1 MPARPSARR
10 RARSNCSW
18 VSVVPIGIP
27 SLATHPR
34 PERAGHGEVG
44 ASVSTRPWYPGA
56 RLNSKFGPSGSATIP
71 PEIRPPRPI
80 DALDPSGLDNRIAC
94 PQCVPDPPRSFFMTT
109 PGERAMANDES
120 IKLPLYCPLII
131 DGKEGPATGGRQFKR
146 ENPADFRQVATIAEQ
161 GTQEDARAAIDTA
174 RRAFDDNAGNWIYN
188 YKLREQTLFQT
199 ARLLR
204 QNADRLAKVVSL
216 EVGMPMRQARPHIA
230 AAADIF
236 EFYAGLAGKLYGES
250 FTLPSGS
257 MINLVKEPVGVV
269 GMITPWNFPLTQS
282 ARKVAPAMAAGC
294 TIVIKPASYTPAATY
309 ELVKLIQ
316 QTGLPKG
323 VLNLV
328 PGPGAVVGAEIIA
341 SKKVDKISFT
351 GETATGKRIGAQA
364 GMEVKRVSLELG
376 GKAPYLIFD
385 DADVE
390 AAARA
395 AIFGMFRNAG
405 QACGATTRLLVQ
417 QGIHEKF
424 LSRVAELTR
433 KIEVG
438 HPSKPSTDMG
448 PLISAT
454 QERVVQEFIQ
464 FGVDK
469 GFRLVAGGH
478 KLSGPGY
485 DDGYY
490 VEPTIF
496 DGVDNASRL
505 GQEEI
510 FGPVVAVT
518 TFRDETEAI
527 ELANAV
533 DFGLVA
539 GVWSADYP
547 RAMRV

>member
-1 MPARPSARR
+1 
-10 RARSNCSW
+10 
-18 VSVVPIGIP
+18 
-27 SLATHPR
+27 
-34 PERAGHGEVG
+34 
-44 ASVSTRPWYPGA
+44 
-56 RLNSKFGPSGSATIP
+56 
-71 PEIRPPRPI
+71 
-80 DALDPSGLDNRIAC
+80 
-94 PQCVPDPPRSFFMTT
+94 
-109 PGERAMANDES
+109 MADDDLLR
-120 IKLPLYCPLII
+120 LPLSCPLIVNGEE
-131 DGKEGPATGGRQFKR
+131 GKASSGRQFKR
-146 ENPADFRQVATIAEQ
+146 ENPADIRQVATIAEQ
-161 GTQEDARAAIDTA
+161 GTLEDARAAIDAA
-174 RRAFDDNAGNWIYN
+174 RVAFDSNVGNWIYN
-188 YKLREQTLFQT
+188 HKLRERALFAT

-204 QNADRLAKVVSL
+204 DNTERLARVVSL
-216 EVGMPMRQARPHIA
+216 EVGMPMRQAVPHIA

-236 EFYAGLAGKLYGES
+236 DFYAGLAGKLYGES

-269 GMITPWNFPLTQS
+269 GMITPWNFPLTQT
-282 ARKVAPAMAAGC
+282 ARKVAPAVAAGC

-309 ELVKLIQ
+309 ELVKLMH

-328 PGPGAVVGAEIIA
+328 PGPGKVVGSELITNR
-341 SKKVDKISFT
+341 KVDKISFT
-351 GETATGKRIGAQA
+351 GETSTGKMIGAQA

-376 GKAPYLIFD
+376 GKAPYVIFD

-417 QGIHEKF
+417 ETIHDR
-424 LSRVAELTR
+424 LLGRVVELTR

-438 HPSKPSTDMG
+438 PPSRQSTDMG
-448 PLISAT
+448 PLISSN
-454 QERVVQEFIQ
+454 QERVVQDYIKI
-464 FGVDK
+464 GLDA
-469 GFRLVAGGH
+469 GFDLVTGGH
-478 KLSGPGY
+478 KLSGDGY
-485 DDGYY
+485 DHGYY

-496 DGVDNASRL
+496 DRVDNASKL
-505 GQEEI
+505 AQEEI

-518 TFRDETEAI
+518 TFRDEAEAV

-547 RAMRV
+547 RAMRVARRIRAGTIWIWDNYAQPVEGIWGGYKQSGMGRELGYHGLNDFLEVKQIFTDGTGLAMKPPYSQVIKD

>member
-1 MPARPSARR
+1 MAAE
-10 RARSNCSW
+10 
-18 VSVVPIGIP
+18 
-27 SLATHPR
+27 T
-34 PERAGHGEVG
+34 E
-44 ASVSTRPWYPGA
+44 
-56 RLNSKFGPSGSATIP
+56 
-71 PEIRPPRPI
+71 
-80 DALDPSGLDNRIAC
+80 GL
-94 PQCVPDPPRSFFMTT
+94 Q
-109 PGERAMANDES
+109 
-120 IKLPLYCPLII
+120 LPLYCPLVV
-131 DGKEGPATGGRQFKR
+131 DGEEGKAASGRRFAR
-146 ENPADFRQVATIAEQ
+146 ENPANVREVATVAEE
-161 GTQEDARAAIDTA
+161 GTQEDARAAIDAA
-174 RRAFDDNAGNWIYN
+174 RAAFDSNAGNWIYN
-188 YKLREQTLFQT
+188 GKLREQVLSRT
-199 ARLLR
+199 ARLVR
-204 QNADRLAKVVSL
+204 DNADRLARVVSL
-216 EVGMPMRQARPHIA
+216 EVGMPMRQATPHIA

-257 MINLVKEPVGVV
+257 TINLVKEPVGVV
-269 GMITPWNFPLTQS
+269 GMIT
-282 ARKVAPAMAAGC
+282 
-294 TIVIKPASYTPAATY
+294 PASYTPAATY

-424 LSRVAELTR
+424 LSRVADLTR

-454 QERVVQEFIQ
+454 QERVVQEYIQ

-469 GFRLVAGGH
+469 GFRLVTGGH

-518 TFRDETEAI
+518 TFHDEAEAI

-547 RAMRV
+547 RAMRVARRIRAGTVWIWDNYAQPVEGIWGGYKQSGMGRELGYHGLNDFLEVKQIFTDGTGLAMKPPYGQVIKD

>member
-1 MPARPSARR
+1 MVAQPGRLYRGKSPGTRTHDE
-10 RARSNCSW
+10 
-18 VSVVPIGIP
+18 VQGVTM
-27 SLATHPR
+27 AT
-34 PERAGHGEVG
+34 A
-44 ASVSTRPWYPGA
+44 
-56 RLNSKFGPSGSATIP
+56 
-71 PEIRPPRPI
+71 
-80 DALDPSGLDNRIAC
+80 DPL
-94 PQCVPDPPRSFFMTT
+94 T
-109 PGERAMANDES
+109 
-120 IKLPLYCPLII
+120 LPLYCPLIVNGEE
-131 DGKEGPATGGRQFKR
+131 GKSTNGRRFKR
-146 ENPADFRQVATIAEQ
+146 ENPADARQVATIAEQ
-161 GTQEDARAAIDTA
+161 GTQEDSRAAIDAA
-174 RRAFDDNAGNWIYN
+174 RAAVDSNVGNWIYN
-188 YKLREQTLFQT
+188 YKLREQALFRT
-199 ARLLR
+199 ARLVR
-204 QNADRLAKVVSL
+204 DNADRLARVVSL
-216 EVGMPMRQARPHIA
+216 EVGMPMRQAVPHIA

-236 EFYAGLAGKLYGES
+236 DFYGGLAGKLYGES

-269 GMITPWNFPLTQS
+269 GMITPWNFPLTQT
-282 ARKVAPAMAAGC
+282 ARKVAPALAAGC

-328 PGPGAVVGAEIIA
+328 PGPGTVVGAELIA

-351 GETATGKRIGAQA
+351 GETGTGKRIGAQA

-376 GKAPYLIFD
+376 GKAPYVVFD

-405 QACGATTRLLVQ
+405 QACGATTRLLIQ
-417 QGIHEKF
+417 EGIHDRF
-424 LSRVAELTR
+424 LGRVVELTR

-448 PLISAT
+448 PLISSN
-454 QERVVQEFIQ
+454 QERVVQDYI
-464 FGVDK
+464 K
-469 GFRLVAGGH
+469 
-478 KLSGPGY
+478 
-485 DDGYY
+485 
-490 VEPTIF
+490 I
-496 DGVDNASRL
+496 

-518 TFRDETEAI
+518 TFRDEDEAV

-539 GVWSADYP
+539 GVWSANYP
-547 RAMRV
+547 RAMRVARRIRAGTVWIWDNYAQPVEGIWGGYKQSGMGRELGYHGLNDFLEVKQIFTDGTGLAMKPPYGQVIKG

>member
-1 MPARPSARR
+1 MAA
-10 RARSNCSW
+10 
-18 VSVVPIGIP
+18 
-27 SLATHPR
+27 
-34 PERAGHGEVG
+34 EME
-44 ASVSTRPWYPGA
+44 
-56 RLNSKFGPSGSATIP
+56 
-71 PEIRPPRPI
+71 
-80 DALDPSGLDNRIAC
+80 GL
-94 PQCVPDPPRSFFMTT
+94 Q
-109 PGERAMANDES
+109 
-120 IKLPLYCPLII
+120 LPLYCPLVV
-131 DGKEGPATGGRQFKR
+131 DGEEGKAASGRQFAR
-146 ENPADFRQVATIAEQ
+146 ENPANVREVATVAEE
-161 GTQEDARAAIDTA
+161 GTQEDARAAIDAA
-174 RRAFDDNAGNWIYN
+174 RAAFDGNAGNWIYN
-188 YKLREQTLFQT
+188 GKLREQVLSRT
-199 ARLLR
+199 ARLVR
-204 QNADRLAKVVSL
+204 DNADRLARVVSL
-216 EVGMPMRQARPHIA
+216 EVGMPMRQATPHIA

-257 MINLVKEPVGVV
+257 TINLVKEPVGVV
-269 GMITPWNFPLTQS
+269 GMITPWNFPLTQT
-282 ARKVAPAMAAGC
+282 ARKVAPAIAAGC

-309 ELVKLIQ
+309 ELMKLIQ

-328 PGPGAVVGAEIIA
+328 PGPGAVVGSEIIA

-417 QGIHEKF
+417 EGIHERF
-424 LSRVAELTR
+424 LRRVAELTR
-433 KIEVG
+433 RLEVG
-438 HPSKPSTDMG
+438 DPAQPSTDMG
-448 PLISAT
+448 PLISAN
-454 QERVVQEFIQ
+454 QERVVQDYIK
-464 FGVDK
+464 FGLDA
-469 GFRLVAGGH
+469 GFRLITGGK
-478 KLSGPGY
+478 KLTGGAY
-485 DDGYY
+485 EHGYY

-518 TFRDETEAI
+518 TFRDEAEAI

-533 DFGLVA
+533 EFGLVA

-547 RAMRV
+547 RAMRVARRIRAGTVWIWDNYAQPVEGIWGGYKQSGMGRELGYHGLNDFLEIKQIFTDGTGLAMKPPYGQVIKD

>member
-1 MPARPSARR
+1 MA
-10 RARSNCSW
+10 
-18 VSVVPIGIP
+18 
-27 SLATHPR
+27 
-34 PERAGHGEVG
+34 
-44 ASVSTRPWYPGA
+44 
-56 RLNSKFGPSGSATIP
+56 
-71 PEIRPPRPI
+71 
-80 DALDPSGLDNRIAC
+80 DDD
-94 PQCVPDPPRSFFMTT
+94 SF
-109 PGERAMANDES
+109 R
-120 IKLPLYCPLII
+120 LPLYCPLII

-161 GTQEDARAAIDTA
+161 GTQADARAAIDAA

-188 YKLREQTLFQT
+188 YKLREQALFQT

-204 QNADRLAKVVSL
+204 EHADRLAKVVSL

-316 QTGLPKG
+316 ETGLPPG
-323 VLNLV
+323 IVNLV
-328 PGPGAVVGAEIIA
+328 PGPGNVVGAELIA

-351 GETATGKRIGAQA
+351 GETGTGRLIGSQA
-364 GMEVKRVSLELG
+364 GEEVKRMSLELG

-390 AAARA
+390 AASRA
-395 AIFGMFRNAG
+395 AVFGMFRNAG

-417 QGIHEKF
+417 EGIHERF
-424 LSRVAELTR
+424 LRRVAELTR

-438 HPSKPSTDMG
+438 DPAQPSTDMG
-448 PLISAT
+448 PLISAN
-454 QERVVQEFIQ
+454 QERVVQDYIK
-464 FGVDK
+464 FGLDV
-469 GFRLVAGGH
+469 GFRLVTGGKKLAGGAYEH
-478 KLSGPGY
+478 
-485 DDGYY
+485 GYY

-518 TFRDETEAI
+518 TFRDEAEAI
-527 ELANAV
+527 HLANAV

-547 RAMRV
+547 RAMRVARRIRAGTVWIWDNYAQPVEGIWGGYKQSGMGRELGYHGLNDFLEVKQIFTDGTGLAMKPAYGQVIKE

>member
-1 MPARPSARR
+1 
-10 RARSNCSW
+10 
-18 VSVVPIGIP
+18 
-27 SLATHPR
+27 
-34 PERAGHGEVG
+34 
-44 ASVSTRPWYPGA
+44 
-56 RLNSKFGPSGSATIP
+56 
-71 PEIRPPRPI
+71 
-80 DALDPSGLDNRIAC
+80 
-94 PQCVPDPPRSFFMTT
+94 
-109 PGERAMANDES
+109 MADVETLP
-120 IKLPLYCPLII
+120 LPLYCPLIVNGEE
-131 DGKEGPATGGRQFKR
+131 GKAASGRQFKR
-146 ENPADFRQVATIAEQ
+146 ENPADVRQVATVAEE
-161 GTQEDARAAIDTA
+161 GTQADARAAIDAA
-174 RRAFDDNAGNWIYN
+174 RTAFDSNAGNWIYN
-188 YKLREQTLFQT
+188 YKLREQ
-199 ARLLR
+199 ALLR
-204 QNADRLAKVVSL
+204 TAQLIRANADRLARVVSL
-216 EVGMPMRQARPHIA
+216 EVGMPMRQAVPHIG

-236 EFYAGLAGKLYGES
+236 DFYAGLAGKLYGES

-257 MINLVKEPVGVV
+257 TINLVKEPVGVV
-269 GMITPWNFPLTQS
+269 GMITPWNFPLTQT
-282 ARKVAPAMAAGC
+282 ARKVAPALAVGC

-316 QTGLPKG
+316 QTGLPRG

-328 PGPGAVVGAEIIA
+328 PGPGNVVGAEIIA

-351 GETATGKRIGAQA
+351 GETGTGKRIGAQA

-395 AIFGMFRNAG
+395 ATFGMFRNAG

-417 QGIHEKF
+417 EGIHKQF
-424 LSRVAELTR
+424 LDCVVELTR

-438 HPSKPSTDMG
+438 HPSRPSTDMG
-448 PLISAT
+448 PLISST
-454 QERVVQEFIQ
+454 QERVVQEYIQ
-464 FGVDK
+464 YGVDK
-469 GFRLVAGGH
+469 GFRLVTGGR
-478 KLSGPGY
+478 KLTGEAW
-485 DDGYY
+485 DHGYY

-510 FGPVVAVT
+510 FGPVVTVT
-518 TFRDETEAI
+518 TFRDEAEAV

-547 RAMRV
+547 RAMRVARRIRAGTIWIWDNYAQPVEGIWGGYKQSGMGRELGYHGLNDFVEIKQIFTDGTGLAMKPPYGQVIKA

>member
-1 MPARPSARR
+1 MASDD
-10 RARSNCSW
+10 
-18 VSVVPIGIP
+18 
-27 SLATHPR
+27 
-34 PERAGHGEVG
+34 G
-44 ASVSTRPWYPGA
+44 ALR
-56 RLNSKFGPSGSATIP
+56 
-71 PEIRPPRPI
+71 
-80 DALDPSGLDNRIAC
+80 
-94 PQCVPDPPRSFFMTT
+94 
-109 PGERAMANDES
+109 
-120 IKLPLYCPLII
+120 LPLYCPLVVNGEE
-131 DGKEGPATGGRQFKR
+131 GKAASGRQFAR
-146 ENPADFRQVATIAEQ
+146 ENPANVREIATLAEE
-161 GTQEDARAAIDTA
+161 GTQEDARAAIDAA
-174 RRAFDDNAGNWIYN
+174 RKAFDGNVSNWIYN
-188 YKLREQTLFQT
+188 YKLREQVLSRT
-199 ARLLR
+199 ARLMR
-204 QNADRLAKVVSL
+204 DNADRLARVVSL
-216 EVGMPMRQARPHIA
+216 EVGMPMRQAVPHIG

-269 GMITPWNFPLTQS
+269 GMITPWNFPLTQT
-282 ARKVAPAMAAGC
+282 ARKVAPALAAGC
-294 TIVIKPASYTPAATY
+294 TVVIKPASYTPAATY

-316 QTGLPKG
+316 QTGIPNG

-328 PGPGAVVGAEIIA
+328 PGPGSIVGAEIIA

-351 GETATGKRIGAQA
+351 GETGTGKRIGAQA

-376 GKAPYLIFD
+376 GKAPYVIFD
-385 DADVE
+385 DADVD
-390 AAARA
+390 AASRA

-417 QGIHEKF
+417 EGIHAR
-424 LSRVAELTR
+424 LMARVVALTR
-433 KIEVG
+433 KLEVG

-448 PLISAT
+448 PLISAS
-454 QERVVQEFIQ
+454 QEKVVQEFIEYGQ
-464 FGVDK
+464 AQ
-469 GFRLVAGGH
+469 GFRLLTGGK
-478 KLSGPGY
+478 KLSGEGF
-485 DDGYY
+485 DHGYY

-518 TFRDETEAI
+518 PFRDEAEAV

-547 RAMRV
+547 RALRVARKIRAGTVWIWDNYAQPVEGIWGGYKQSGMGRELGYHGLNDFLEVKQIFTDGTGLAMKAPYGQVIKE

>member
-1 MPARPSARR
+1 MAAE
-10 RARSNCSW
+10 
-18 VSVVPIGIP
+18 
-27 SLATHPR
+27 T
-34 PERAGHGEVG
+34 E
-44 ASVSTRPWYPGA
+44 
-56 RLNSKFGPSGSATIP
+56 
-71 PEIRPPRPI
+71 
-80 DALDPSGLDNRIAC
+80 GLR
-94 PQCVPDPPRSFFMTT
+94 
-109 PGERAMANDES
+109 
-120 IKLPLYCPLII
+120 LPLYCPLVV
-131 DGKEGPATGGRQFKR
+131 DGEEGKAASGRRFSR
-146 ENPADFRQVATIAEQ
+146 ENPANIREVATVAEE
-161 GTQEDARAAIDTA
+161 GTQEDARAAIDAA
-174 RRAFDDNAGNWIYN
+174 RAAFDSNAGNWIYN
-188 YKLREQTLFQT
+188 GKLREQVLSRT
-199 ARLLR
+199 AHLVRD
-204 QNADRLAKVVSL
+204 NADRLARVVSL
-216 EVGMPMRQARPHIA
+216 EVGMPMRQATPHIA

-257 MINLVKEPVGVV
+257 TINLVKEPVGVV
-269 GMITPWNFPLTQS
+269 GMITPWNFPLTQT
-282 ARKVAPAMAAGC
+282 ARKVAPAIAAGC

-395 AIFGMFRNAG
+395 AIFGMFRSAG

-454 QERVVQEFIQ
+454 QERVVQEYIQ

-469 GFRLVAGGH
+469 GFRLVTGGH

-518 TFRDETEAI
+518 TFRDEAEAI

-547 RAMRV
+547 RAMRVARRIRAGTVWIWDNYAQPVEGIWGGYKQSGMGRELGYHGLNDFLEIKQIFTDGTGLAMKPPYSQVIKD

>member
-1 MPARPSARR
+1 MAAE
-10 RARSNCSW
+10 
-18 VSVVPIGIP
+18 
-27 SLATHPR
+27 T
-34 PERAGHGEVG
+34 E
-44 ASVSTRPWYPGA
+44 
-56 RLNSKFGPSGSATIP
+56 
-71 PEIRPPRPI
+71 
-80 DALDPSGLDNRIAC
+80 GLR
-94 PQCVPDPPRSFFMTT
+94 
-109 PGERAMANDES
+109 
-120 IKLPLYCPLII
+120 LPLYCPLVV
-131 DGKEGPATGGRQFKR
+131 DGEEGKAASGRRFAR
-146 ENPADFRQVATIAEQ
+146 ENPADVRQIATHAEQ
-161 GTQEDARAAIDTA
+161 GIQADARAAIDAA
-174 RRAFDDNAGNWIYN
+174 RTAFDTNVGNWIYN
-188 YKLREQTLFQT
+188 YKLREQTLFRT
-199 ARLLR
+199 AQLVREH
-204 QNADRLAKVVSL
+204 ADRLARVVSL
-216 EVGMPMRQARPHIA
+216 EVGMPMRQAVPHIA
-230 AAADIF
+230 ASADIF

-250 FTLPSGS
+250 FTLPTGS
-257 MINLVKEPVGVV
+257 TINLVKEPVGVV
-269 GMITPWNFPLTQS
+269 GMITPWNFPLTQT
-282 ARKVAPAMAAGC
+282 ARKVAPALAAGC
-294 TIVIKPASYTPAATY
+294 TIVIKPASYTPAAAY

-316 QTGLPKG
+316 ETSIPRG

-328 PGPGAVVGAEIIA
+328 PGPGNVVGAEIIA

-351 GETATGKRIGAQA
+351 GETSTGKRIGAQA

-417 QGIHEKF
+417 EGIHKRF
-424 LSRVAELTR
+424 LDRVVDFTA

-438 HPSKPSTDMG
+438 HPSRPSTDMG
-448 PLISAT
+448 PLISSN
-454 QERVVQEFIQ
+454 QERVVQEYIQ
-464 FGVDK
+464 YGVDH
-469 GFRLVAGGH
+469 GFKLITGGH

-518 TFRDETEAI
+518 TFRDEAEAI

-547 RAMRV
+547 RAMRVARRIRAGTVWIWDNYAQPVEGIWGGYKQSGMGRELGYHGLNDFLEIKQIFTDGTGLAMKPPYSQVIKD